1 MKLGHPVLFG
11 FGRAHSSGAIAE
23 IIRRFAELKA
33 LVPNITTSNGAKT
46 QAQKALIMNTATFS
60 CSPSPTLSRVMP
72 TLCIPIT
79 QPLRTGSSHLCLR

>member
-46 QAQKALIMNTATFS
+46 QAQKASITDTAMPFCSFS
-60 CSPSPTLSRVMP
+60 PILRRGTPI
-72 TLCIPIT
+72 LCIPIT
-79 QPLRTGSSHLCLR
+79 PRLRTGYSHLCLR